1 MENNDTFNSNKEK
14 VLVKGFKR
22 YNLNKKIDQAIKN
35 IGYKQP
41 TPIQKRTIPE
51 ILNGNN
57 VIVKSR
63 TGSGKSAAF
72 IIPIL
77 QQLAERKQEN
87 ENVEVAVLSPSREL
101 AKQTLDFFLKL
112 SKGLNLKF
120 AVMTGG
126 DKIEKQFERL
136 QNKPDVVIAT
146 PGRLCQHLVEGSVS
160 LNKVRFLVID
170 EADKLFE
177 QGFEEQIKQ
186 ILKSSPAKKQ
196 IALFSATIPDNL
208 ANFMKIG
215 IQEYK
220 YVSLDE
226 EIKVPKTLKIHALFC
241 REEEKMISLVA
252 ILKFVVKNEKVLIFC
267 PTKQH
272 CEFLS
277 NFLYCYNIS
286 SSFIFGKMDQ
296 VLRDT
301 NLHKF
306 KNDEENILIVT
317 DLAARGLDIPKLD
330 LVINYDFPDRPKLFI
345 HRIGRTARADQSG
358 RVITLVST
366 IDLPYL
372 VECQEFINR
381 PFCFDEN
388 EIKGMNQNEYISIGS
403 IPKDIYK
410 SVEEMISEYHKNKID
425 LEDLQKSM
433 VNSLEKKSKFKQK
446 IKSKHVKKAKE
457 LVSEIKSVS
466 SLFSKTNHETGTLLA
481 LQLKE
486 FKPKKSIFEHL
497 GNDTIKAID
506 KFKDKLNKIKI
517 SAKEKNSEEEKD
529 FLVNCDETVKV
540 NKVELNEN
548 NSFLNKKIKRS
559 QVKSFKSSQFINNV
573 KVDEE
578 SKRLWGK
585 EQPLDLNEITL
596 NLCPDEDQTNKG
608 NSKYAWNTKLNK
620 FVSGK
625 ADKDGNL
632 VMRNESGVKIK
643 KDEKRPSLFKKWLK
657 TSRNKGSAIE
667 TFNGK
672 KKETKDF
679 NTLVKQRKD
688 ASRKVYKYAGQMR
701 KLKEKKIGDKV
712 HQNRKSFAIVKRRK
726 K

>member
-1 MENNDTFNSNKEK
+1 MENNEIVVPNKEK

-22 YNLNKKIDQAIKN
+22 YNLNEKIDQAIKN

-77 QQLAERKQEN
+77 QQLSQRKQQN

-241 REEEKMISLVA
+241 REEEKMVSLVA
-252 ILKFVVKNEKVLIFC
+252 ILKLVVKNEKILIFC

-272 CEFLS
+272 CEYLS

-296 VLRDT
+296 VLRDS
-301 NLHKF
+301 NLQRF
-306 KNDEENILIVT
+306 KHDEENILIVT

-345 HRIGRTARADQSG
+345 HRIGRTARAEQSG
-358 RVITLVST
+358 KVIALVST
-366 IDLPYL
+366 LDLPYL

-381 PFCFDEN
+381 PFSFDDN
-388 EIKGMNQNEYISIGS
+388 EIKGMNDNDYISIGN
-403 IPKDIYK
+403 IPKNIYK

-425 LEDLQKSM
+425 LDDLQKSM
-433 VNSLEKKSKFKQK
+433 TNSLEKKSKFKQK

-457 LVSEIKSVS
+457 MVLKIGSVS
-466 SLFSKTNHETGTLLA
+466 SLFSKNKNEDGTLLA
-481 LQLKE
+481 LQLKD
-486 FKPKKSIFEHL
+486 FRPKKSIFEHL
-497 GNDTIKAID
+497 GNDTIKAIE
-506 KFKDKLNKIKI
+506 KFKNKQMKSKLVNKDKD
-517 SAKEKNSEEEKD
+517 EEKD
-529 FLVNCDETVKV
+529 FLVNCDETIKT
-540 NKVELNEN
+540 NNIEVEDSN
-548 NSFLNKKIKRS
+548 NNLLNKKRKRS
-559 QVKSFKSSQFINNV
+559 QVKNFKSNQFINNV
-573 KVDEE
+573 KIDEE
-578 SKRLWGK
+578 SKKLWGN

-596 NLCPDEDQTNKG
+596 NLCPDEDYTNKG

-657 TSRNKGSAIE
+657 TSRNKSLSIE

-672 KKETKDF
+672 KKESKDF
-679 NTLVKQRKD
+679 NQLVKQKKD
-688 ASRKVYKYAGQMR
+688 ASRKQFKYAGQMR
-701 KLKEKKIGDKV
+701 KLKERKIGDKV
-712 HQNRKSFAIVKRRK
+712 HQNRKSFAIVKKRK
-726 K
+726 